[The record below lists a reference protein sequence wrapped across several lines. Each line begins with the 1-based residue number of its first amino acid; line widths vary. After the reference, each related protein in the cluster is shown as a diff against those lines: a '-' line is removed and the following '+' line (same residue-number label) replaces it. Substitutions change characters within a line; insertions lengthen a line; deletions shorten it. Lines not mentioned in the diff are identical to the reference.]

1 VDHFHARF
9 SGIAIVSPLVVP
21 RRFSEQVEREQ
32 VTGGE
37 RREWFIV
44 SEEKD
49 GRFTKSVQRK
59 RKTKSARKAP
69 GAGYTFSPPQ
79 KRIVRS
85 KSKQDN
91 SFTPSA
97 HGDVSALPSAPVA
110 VASYNGKP
118 LPDVI
123 LELTLERQYLM
134 VALSRALHFY
144 DRVAGNVRG
153 DHGWTAGDVLDL
165 KEIRKLACPERREG

>member
-1 VDHFHARF
+1 MKKRSTAR
-9 SGIAIVSPLVVP
+9 SSRTVAKAD
-21 RRFSEQVEREQ
+21 R
-32 VTGGE
+32 
-37 RREWFIV
+37 
-44 SEEKD
+44 EKD
-49 GRFTKSVQRK
+49 GHFTKSVQRK
-59 RKTKSARKAP
+59 REKSARKAP

-79 KRIVRS
+79 KRAVRS
-85 KSKQDN
+85 KPKQEN
-91 SFTPSA
+91 PFTPSA
-97 HGDVSALPSAPVA
+97 HGEVSALPSAPVE

-165 KEIRKLACPERREG
+165 EEIRKLACPE